1 MNKKKCTVLE
11 GENFERP
18 KQKISNEDSA
28 NFPVF
33 PTGEGSGS
41 NLNYKPGAAKQGI
54 FTVNVVQLLQYDGVL
69 LWIKINRF
77 VIWKISWSTAPL
89 YCLKI
94 ASRKA

>member
-1 MNKKKCTVLE
+1 MTAGHIMNKKKCTVLE

-41 NLNYKPGAAKQGI
+41 Q
-54 FTVNVVQLLQYDGVL
+54 FELQTRCRETGNFYGECC
-69 LWIKINRF
+69 
-77 VIWKISWSTAPL
+77 STSS
-89 YCLKI
+89 I
-94 ASRKA
+94 

>member
-41 NLNYKPGAAKQGI
+41 QFELQTRCREIEN

-69 LWIKINRF
+69 SWIKINRF

>member
-41 NLNYKPGAAKQGI
+41 QLNYKPGAAK
-54 FTVNVVQLLQYDGVL
+54 
-69 LWIKINRF
+69 
-77 VIWKISWSTAPL
+77 
-89 YCLKI
+89 
-94 ASRKA
+94 

>member
-33 PTGEGSGS
+33 LTGEGSGS
-41 NLNYKPGAAKQGI
+41 QFQLQTRCRETGNFYGD
-54 FTVNVVQLLQYDGVL
+54 VVQLLQYDGVL